1 MNTLTKPHKAA
12 VVPNAVP
19 TPSQFGWP
27 LFAFVTADAE
37 RAKAKKAQDYKCI
50 NIPQGYTTKHSLTSI
65 KSGKKKKKPQRKPQ
79 MNAMMK

>member
-19 TPSQFGWP
+19 TPNQFGWP

-65 KSGKKKKKPQRKPQ
+65 KSGKKTPNH
-79 MNAMMK
+79 NANPK